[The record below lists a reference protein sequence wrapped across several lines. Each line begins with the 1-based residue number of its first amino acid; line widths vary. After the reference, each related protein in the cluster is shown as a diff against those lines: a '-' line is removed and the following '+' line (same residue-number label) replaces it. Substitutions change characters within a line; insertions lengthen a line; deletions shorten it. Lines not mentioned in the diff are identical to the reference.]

1 MILKLDLERLQTPE
15 EVREFMAGNTLVDF
29 QLTSRSDAY
38 DGVRRLL
45 VRLHYLNLSRPDKGL
60 VRHFAAKITGLSRA
74 QITRLIRQYRQTGKI
89 KDRRCGPGKPFRRRY
104 TAADIRLLAE
114 LDETLGWPCS
124 ARARRFMQRQY
135 EVFED
140 RRFERLAGLSHGHL
154 YRLRQSDTYL
164 RRCNPITKT
173 QPVAVA
179 IGERRKPHPGGQP
192 GFLRVDSVHQGDL
205 NGAKGLYQINIVDAV
220 TQYQFVA
227 AVESISGKRSVL
239 GGWRVVG

>member
-1 MILKLDLERLQTPE
+1 MPD
-15 EVREFMAGNTLVDF
+15 VSCSGNT
-29 QLTSRSDAY
+29 
-38 DGVRRLL
+38 
-45 VRLHYLNLSRPDKGL
+45 K
-60 VRHFAAKITGLSRA
+60 
-74 QITRLIRQYRQTGKI
+74 
-89 KDRRCGPGKPFRRRY
+89 
-104 TAADIRLLAE
+104 
-114 LDETLGWPCS
+114 
-124 ARARRFMQRQY
+124 
-135 EVFED
+135 VFED

-239 GGWRVVG
+239 GGSALIVLHFSVIELEDCFESLLTGGDKKTAVGVW